1 MATLTKF
8 EDIKAW
14 QKARF
19 FCTEIVLIIEKTNLE
34 KDYKLRD

>member
-19 FCTEIVLIIEKTNLE
+19 FCNEIFEIIDKTKLS
-34 KDYKLRD
+34 KDYS